1 MKKSPIDSEIVD
13 LIISHFNLQ
22 SFQGEPELMTG
33 EQFMMLVKRAEDVY
47 YKKILKQGDQ
57 KWKN

>member
-22 SFQGEPELMTG
+22 SFQGEPEILTG
-33 EQFMMLVKRAEDVY
+33 KQFMMLGKRAEDIY
-47 YKKILKQGDQ
+47 YEKILKQGDQ

>member
-13 LIISHFNLQ
+13 LIITHFNIQ
-22 SFQGEPELMTG
+22 SFQGEPEILTG
-33 EQFMMLVKRAEDVY
+33 KEFMDLVKRAENNY
-47 YKKILKQGDQ
+47 YKKIIKQGDQ

>member
-22 SFQGEPELMTG
+22 RFQGEPEILTG
-33 EQFMMLVKRAEDVY
+33 NQFMMLVKRADDVY